1 MTISANQSSNT
12 HHKPLKLTLVLC
24 GLLSACTDS
33 SVSSPPTEPTNASE
47 PLVVVGPSISA
58 AQLANDNTVTVQ
70 NALALVTD
78 EAVVV
83 TRPIELPAAANPDQT
98 GTSTETS
105 VETAAETTVETTA
118 ETATDPIDA
127 STDNANAEPDSVI
140 TQVET
145 EVPATDAS
153 EPEQQIS
160 RNAEERRAVWL
171 QMRISI
177 AAQLNDL
184 IQTLIPVQSGNAGN
198 VDTDTD
204 TDTDTVNRQVN
215 LYP

>member
-1 MTISANQSSNT
+1 MYKWETGNMPFARHRLLKIVRVFRFCESRPASDNRYPDEACGFESSLPDCLANFRPLVLLVTNPEVNAIEQVSYSMTISANQSSNT

-24 GLLSACTDS
+24 GLLSACSDS

-83 TRPIELPAAANPDQT
+83 TRPIDLPAAANPDQT
-98 GTSTETS
+98 GT
-105 VETAAETTVETTA
+105 AAETTAETTA

-145 EVPATDAS
+145 EVTDH
-153 EPEQQIS
+153 
-160 RNAEERRAVWL
+160 
-171 QMRISI
+171 
-177 AAQLNDL
+177 
-184 IQTLIPVQSGNAGN
+184 
-198 VDTDTD
+198 
-204 TDTDTVNRQVN
+204 
-215 LYP
+215 